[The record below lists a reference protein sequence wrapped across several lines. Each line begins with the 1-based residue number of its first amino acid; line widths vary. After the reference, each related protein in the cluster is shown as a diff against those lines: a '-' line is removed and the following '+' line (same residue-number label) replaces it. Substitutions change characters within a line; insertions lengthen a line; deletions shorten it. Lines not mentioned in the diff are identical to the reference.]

1 MVLPK
6 VSLLSV
12 NYVFIGIIHI
22 FFHPVSAQ
30 DFNICEIAERY
41 WSRADTGCNTDI
53 VCINIY
59 YILSNNILKTCFM
72 SLTLFCDIWL
82 IFLNFYYF

>member
-22 FFHPVSAQ
+22 FVHPVSAQ

-82 IFLNFYYF
+82 IFLNFS